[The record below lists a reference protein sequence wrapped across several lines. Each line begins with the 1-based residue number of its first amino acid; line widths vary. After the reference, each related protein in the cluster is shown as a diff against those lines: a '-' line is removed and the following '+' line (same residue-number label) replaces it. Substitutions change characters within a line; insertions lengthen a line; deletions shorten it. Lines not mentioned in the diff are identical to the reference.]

1 MSERKCERIMRKTM
15 FTYVFVLG
23 RNKREDA
30 IKRHKPTFPSISCL
44 VL

>member
-23 RNKREDA
+23 RLY
-30 IKRHKPTFPSISCL
+30 SINF
-44 VL
+44 